1 MRTDIYTLTGVK
13 AELVNMLCLQYIEKL
28 LREDKISSRH
38 TELLSARFKVNC
50 TGKRK

>member
-1 MRTDIYTLTGVK
+1 MRTDIYTLTGIK

-38 TELLSARFKVNC
+38 AELLSARFKVNC

>member
-13 AELVNMLCLQYIEKL
+13 AELVNIICLQYIEKL
-28 LREDKISSRH
+28 LREDKISERH
-38 TELLSARFKVNC
+38 AELLAARFKVKC